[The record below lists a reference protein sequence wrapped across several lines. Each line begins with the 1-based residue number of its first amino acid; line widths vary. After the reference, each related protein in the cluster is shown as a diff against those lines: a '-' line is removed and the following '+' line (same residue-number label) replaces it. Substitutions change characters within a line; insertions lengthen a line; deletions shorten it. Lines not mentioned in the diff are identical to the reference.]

1 MINFNQKI
9 CKILETVARS
19 YKFVDKPDSVIY
31 TKVVLI
37 PWTEYTPY
45 MGSNVYHDNIG
56 YVSKQT
62 SETIKHIG
70 TDYAVWQKEVFF
82 DEAKDANS
90 LQELLDVYD
99 KMVRE
104 CLDVVFK
111 EAVASGSIHNI
122 DLQTK
127 ASIKDHQQRL
137 IKLKELLTPYEGEVD
152 LWRVLLDSTTDTL
165 GACDIKI
172 MGRVSTLKQVK
183 SVVSDSNSEDDIS
196 NW

>member
-1 MINFNQKI
+1 MMNFNQKI

-31 TKVVLI
+31 TSVVLT
-37 PWTEYTPY
+37 PWTEYNPY
-45 MGSNVYHDNIG
+45 MNSNVYHDNIG

-62 SETIKHIG
+62 PKTIKHIG

-82 DEAKDANS
+82 DEAEDANS

-99 KMVRE
+99 TMVRN

-111 EAVASGSIHNI
+111 ETIALGSIHNI
-122 DLQTK
+122 DIQTK
-127 ASIKDHQQRL
+127 ASINDHQQRL
-137 IKLKELLTPYEGEVD
+137 IKLKELLSPYDSQVD

-165 GACDIKI
+165 GACVIKI
-172 MGRVSTLKQVK
+172 MGRLSTLKQVK
-183 SVVSDSNSEDDIS
+183 NVVSDSNLEDDIS